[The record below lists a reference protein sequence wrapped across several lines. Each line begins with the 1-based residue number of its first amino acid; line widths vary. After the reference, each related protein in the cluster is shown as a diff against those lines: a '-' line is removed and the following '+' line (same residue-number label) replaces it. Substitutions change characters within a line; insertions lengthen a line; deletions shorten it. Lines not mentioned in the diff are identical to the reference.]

1 MKENKEFYVTIQGKK
16 VFVSEEVYRE
26 YVRPIRAIQRQQR
39 RAWKCRIVGR
49 KGNLIRCPYK
59 CEECPYAIAGKL
71 PTGNVLSL
79 DKFKEMGVEILDKE
93 FDLERMYI
101 EKEDGTSYQAQVH
114 KAISQLTLRQQE
126 MVRLIYFEGK
136 AQEDLTKYYGV
147 SKQAISNAM
156 QRIYASLKKNLEKN

>member
-39 RAWKCRIVGR
+39 RAWKCRIFGR
-49 KGNLIRCPYK
+49 KGNLIRSPNK

-71 PTGNVLSL
+71 PTGNVLLL

-101 EKEDGTSYQAQVH
+101 EKEDVTSYQAQVH
-114 KAISQLTLRQQE
+114 KSISQLSYNKRTE
-126 MVRLIYFEGK
+126 
-136 AQEDLTKYYGV
+136 
-147 SKQAISNAM
+147 
-156 QRIYASLKKNLEKN
+156 

>member
-1 MKENKEFYVTIQGKK
+1 M
-16 VFVSEEVYRE
+16 
-26 YVRPIRAIQRQQR
+26 
-39 RAWKCRIVGR
+39 
-49 KGNLIRCPYK
+49 IRCPYK

>member
-101 EKEDGTSYQAQVH
+101 EKEDGTSIQEQVH
-114 KAISQLTLRQQE
+114 RAIAKLTPRQQE
-126 MVRLIYFEGK
+126 IVRLVFFEGK
-136 AQEDLTKYYGV
+136 TREEVASLYGV
-147 SKQAISNAM
+147 DGSAIRHAM

>member
-1 MKENKEFYVTIQGKK
+1 MSENKEFYVTIQGKK

-79 DKFKEMGVEILDKE
+79 DKFKEMGIEILDAPQWMGISEYKISSVLPE
-93 FDLERMYI
+93 ELSQQLPSV
-101 EKEDGTSYQAQVH
+101 EDIQ
-114 KAISQLTLRQQE
+114 K
-126 MVRLIYFEGK
+126 
-136 AQEDLTKYYGV
+136 
-147 SKQAISNAM
+147 
-156 QRIYASLKKNLEKN
+156 RIK